1 MMKERIACSNSLF
14 LLIKSMISLFHFSF
28 FKSQSHKLDT
38 FKTQEYIYL
47 VASFSISLYLFH
59 LIVISIKKQV
69 KLIFYDSDQIMK
81 CHFLIKT
88 GIIFLHFS
96 RTMYLIEEQMNIHYF
111 THQSHKG
118 CCDGLMYM

>member
-38 FKTQEYIYL
+38 FKTQEYIYH

-59 LIVISIKKQV
+59 LIVISIEKQE

-81 CHFLIKT
+81 CRFLIMT
-88 GIIFLHFS
+88 GIIFCILVE
-96 RTMYLIEEQMNIHYF
+96 RCT
-111 THQSHKG
+111 
-118 CCDGLMYM
+118 